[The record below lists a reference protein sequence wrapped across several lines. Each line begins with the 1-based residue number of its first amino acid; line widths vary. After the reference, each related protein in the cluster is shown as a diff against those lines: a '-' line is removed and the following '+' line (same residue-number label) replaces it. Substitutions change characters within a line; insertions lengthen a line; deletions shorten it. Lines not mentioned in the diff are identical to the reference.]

1 MTTPMTA
8 LSATIALPL
17 GPELTIAFAAACR
30 DTLVDALATTPGD
43 LALDLGEV
51 TDFDSSGVQLLLAT
65 QRSLAAR
72 GDALCI
78 TAASAAV
85 RDALTLFGLGGLLD
99 PATAHAAATGVAH

>member
-1 MTTPMTA
+1 MKTPMTA
-8 LSATIALPL
+8 TPATAALPL

-30 DTLVDALATTPGD
+30 DTLAEALATQPGD
-43 LALDLGEV
+43 LALDLADV

-65 QRSLAAR
+65 QRSLAER

-85 RDALTLFGLGGLLD
+85 RDALTLFGLAGLLD
-99 PATAHAAATGVAH
+99 PAAAHAGLAH